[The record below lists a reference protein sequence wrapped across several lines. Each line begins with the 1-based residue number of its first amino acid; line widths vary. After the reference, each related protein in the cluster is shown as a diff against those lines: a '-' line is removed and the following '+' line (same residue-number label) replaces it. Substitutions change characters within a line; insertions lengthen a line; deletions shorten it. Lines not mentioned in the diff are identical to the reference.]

1 MTDQV
6 WFPRREETHR
16 LVFGTQ
22 QILCKYLLMV
32 NEEIT
37 ARFFKVEKRDGSGT
51 REKLRENF
59 WMFPEPNLCSLCY
72 WKMSL
77 RSSRGCRGSPSPQRA
92 SSVRPGSSKRL
103 NEKSRFL

>member
-1 MTDQV
+1 MPLNQPQQLGKIPKGLKLSGAAPGWAALVMTDQV

-16 LVFGTQ
+16 LVFGTR
-22 QILCKYLLMV
+22 QILRKYLLMV

-37 ARFFKVEKRDGSGT
+37 AQFFKVEKRDGSGT

-59 WMFPEPNLCSLCY
+59 WMFPEPNLCNLCY

-77 RSSRGCRGSPSPQRA
+77 LS
-92 SSVRPGSSKRL
+92 
-103 NEKSRFL
+103 